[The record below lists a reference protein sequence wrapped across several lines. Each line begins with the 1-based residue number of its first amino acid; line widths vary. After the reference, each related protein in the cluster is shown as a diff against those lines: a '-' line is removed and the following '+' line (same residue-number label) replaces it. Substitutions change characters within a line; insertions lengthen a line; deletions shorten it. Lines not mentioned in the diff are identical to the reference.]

1 MSFTTVRPE
10 FTGVNVLIAGAHGGV
25 GKHIT
30 EILAEGDHDATAMV
44 REESQVPEM
53 ENFGVGTV
61 VADLTEDVSHAVAG
75 HDTIIFAAGSGGED
89 VEGVDRDGAISMID
103 AAEAES
109 VERFVMLS
117 SMNADKPDDSPDA
130 LYDYLLA
137 KQAADDHLESSDL
150 TDTIVRPG
158 ALTDDAATGAI
169 RAAKTLDRGEIP
181 RADVARTLVTAL
193 DMESTS
199 GKTFEILAGDEPIES
214 ALEHPTEGK

>member
-1 MSFTTVRPE
+1 
-10 FTGVNVLIAGAHGGV
+10 
-25 GKHIT
+25 
-30 EILAEGDHDATAMV
+30 
-44 REESQVPEM
+44 
-53 ENFGVGTV
+53 
-61 VADLTEDVSHAVAG
+61 
-75 HDTIIFAAGSGGED
+75 
-89 VEGVDRDGAISMID
+89 DGAISMID

-117 SMNADKPDDSPDA
+117 SMNADKPEDSPDA

-150 TDTIVRPG
+150 TYTIVRPG
-158 ALTDDAATGAI
+158 ALTDDAATGDI

-199 GKTFEILAGDEPIES
+199 GKTFEILA
-214 ALEHPTEGK
+214 